1 MDVRFVIRSPSGKRR
16 NGVVPLPVL
25 VGRGEEAKIR
35 IPQDAVSRRH
45 CQFVERDG
53 HVYIRDL
60 GSTNGT
66 LLDGKRVQPD
76 VDTPVSS
83 GGTVSVGD
91 VQIRIEYAAPRA
103 ADDDRTIL
111 LKRLPDADVAEAA
124 DAEHP
129 GFIELGA
136 ASDETQSDAGQPFE
150 IEPQAAEP
158 IAPVAVAEPPA
169 PMAAGAEP
177 TERAVEPAEA
187 GAEDFAFLSAENPG
201 ASPDE
206 PSTAATAGSGR
217 DDREVE
223 TAEPNAGDF
232 AFLSA
237 ADAGAPPAVPAK
249 PAPPAQTPPAAAKPA
264 AKPTAKP
271 AVKPAAKP
279 AGKPSAAAPAA
290 QSPAKTPAPAKP
302 AAKPDPQVPAVPP
315 GAAEGDDFGF
325 LAAAP
330 ASTDEAPAEWPIGAE
345 EPAPV
350 DEDDLNDFFKSL
362 S

>member
-91 VQIRIEYAAPRA
+91 VQIRVEYTAPRA

-111 LKRLPDADVAEAA
+111 LKRLPDVDVAEAA
-124 DAEHP
+124 DADQP
-129 GFIELGA
+129 GVIELGA

-158 IAPVAVAEPPA
+158 SAPVA
-169 PMAAGAEP
+169 
-177 TERAVEPAEA
+177 AVEPAA
-187 GAEDFAFLSAENPG
+187 PR
-201 ASPDE
+201 
-206 PSTAATAGSGR
+206 AA
-217 DDREVE
+217 
-223 TAEPNAGDF
+223 
-232 AFLSA
+232 
-237 ADAGAPPAVPAK
+237 
-249 PAPPAQTPPAAAKPA
+249 
-264 AKPTAKP
+264 
-271 AVKPAAKP
+271 
-279 AGKPSAAAPAA
+279 
-290 QSPAKTPAPAKP
+290 
-302 AAKPDPQVPAVPP
+302 
-315 GAAEGDDFGF
+315 
-325 LAAAP
+325 
-330 ASTDEAPAEWPIGAE
+330 
-345 EPAPV
+345 
-350 DEDDLNDFFKSL
+350 
-362 S
+362 